1 MAPVL
6 TSVLHS
12 EHAMAILLVEELQKL
27 SVVETLP
34 TIMGADRNDPP
45 VLSLVLTVLSSR
57 SSRSTRSNG
66 IHIIKIII
74 TIGITSFSTLIGR
87 LVPTSV
93 RNLLLRHHS
102 LASTLSSLLTP
113 TL

>member
-45 VLSLVLTVLSSR
+45 VLSLVLTVL